1 MHVCVSAC
9 VSICIGSE
17 IIFAVIAA
25 GEFHMLATFAFDKRQ
40 VERGE
45 EGEGMSEREG
55 EAEIEIHPLQLASIA
70 KRENC

>member
-1 MHVCVSAC
+1 MCTRVCVC
-9 VSICIGSE
+9 ICIGSE

-45 EGEGMSEREG
+45 EGMSEREG